1 MGSSPADTGPS
12 EALPAGLTVRH
23 PAPADHARVLACQER
38 WWGGLGGAA
47 GAQQRAFLLPRL
59 FFQHFADT
67 SYLVEDGDGTLRAF
81 LIGFVSQSR
90 PGEAYV
96 HFAGVDPELRRR
108 GVAQALYARF
118 FREVAARGARAV
130 HCVTSPAN
138 TTSQAFHTGI
148 GFTIDA
154 SDRVLDGVPVQ
165 RDYDGPGVDRVTFTR
180 VLGA

>member
-1 MGSSPADTGPS
+1 VEDLS
-12 EALPAGLTVRH
+12 VRH
-23 PAPADHARVLACQER
+23 PTPDDHARVLVSQEH

-47 GAQQRAFLLPRL
+47 GTQQRAFLLPRL

-67 SYLVEDGDGTLRAF
+67 SYLVEDTSGTLRAF

-108 GVAQALYARF
+108 GIAQGLYERF
-118 FREVAARGARAV
+118 FGDVEARGARV
-130 HCVTSPAN
+130 VRCITSPAN

-148 GFTIDA
+148 GFTIDE
-154 SDRVLDGVPVQ
+154 SDRLVDGVPVQ
-165 RDYDGPGVDRVTFTR
+165 LDYDGPGVDRVTFTR
-180 VLGA
+180 VLDD

>member
-1 MGSSPADTGPS
+1 MD
-12 EALPAGLTVRH
+12 GLSVRH
-23 PAPADHARVLACQER
+23 PTAADHAGVLVAQER

-67 SYLVEDGDGTLRAF
+67 SYLAEDDAGTLRAF

-90 PGEAYV
+90 PEEAYV
-96 HFAGVDPELRRR
+96 HFAGVDPALRRR
-108 GVAQALYARF
+108 GVAQALYTRF
-118 FREVAARGARAV
+118 FREVAGRGARV
-130 HCVTSPAN
+130 VRCITSPAN
-138 TTSQAFHTGI
+138 TTSQAFHTSI

-165 RDYDGPGVDRVTFTR
+165 PDYDGPGVDRVTFTR
-180 VLGA
+180 MLDV